1 MTKKVRTRFAPSPT
15 GVLHLGGARTAL
27 FAWAWARKNKG
38 EFLLRVED
46 TDAARS
52 QKSHSDAIIAA
63 LEWLGLDMDK
73 SPSFQSQN
81 IERHRRAA
89 EELLKSGA
97 AYEDEGALRI
107 RTPETGETLFPDR
120 VGGILTVQN
129 KELEDPVILR
139 ADKTPTY
146 VFASAVDDMED
157 EISDV
162 IRGDDHVRNTH
173 KQLHIYKA
181 MNKTP
186 PNFAHLPM
194 ILSPE
199 GERLSK
205 RNFAADVMQ
214 YQQEGFL
221 PSAMSNYLAR
231 LSWSCGDAEVFD
243 TSFLCEHFDF
253 PAVQKS
259 PARFDMAKL
268 RWLNGE
274 HLRALSPD
282 ELQKMTGLND
292 LPAAAWSL
300 ILPRAETLTDINT
313 HASYLQTRP
322 TPPAELL
329 AKHEDSKLAIQ
340 LLSEKLSKLS
350 EWRTDEIKA
359 AIKQTAKEQGIKFPQ
374 IGMPLR
380 VILTAR
386 EHSPDIAEVAEVLGK
401 EETLARM
408 RIVS

>member
-1 MTKKVRTRFAPSPT
+1 MTKIRTRFAPSPT

-27 FAWAWARKNKG
+27 FAWAWARKNNG

-46 TDAARS
+46 TDAVRS
-52 QKSHSDAIIAA
+52 QKAHSDAIIAA
-63 LEWLGLDMDK
+63 LEWLGLDINGE
-73 SPSFQSQN
+73 PSFQSQN
-81 IERHRRAA
+81 SERHRQAA
-89 EELLKSGA
+89 EELLKAGA

-107 RTPETGETLFPDR
+107 KTPADGETSFSDR
-120 VGGILTVQN
+120 VGGVLSVQN

-139 ADKTPTY
+139 GDKTPTY
-146 VFASAVDDMED
+146 IFASAVDDID
-157 EISDV
+157 DGISDV

-181 MNKTP
+181 MNITP
-186 PNFAHLPM
+186 PSFAHLPM
-194 ILSPE
+194 ILSAE

-205 RNFAADVMQ
+205 RNAAADAMQ
-214 YQQEGFL
+214 YQKDGFL
-221 PSAMSNYLAR
+221 PQAIINYLAR

-243 TSFLCEHFDF
+243 AAFLCEHFDF
-253 PAVQKS
+253 TAVQKS

-274 HLRALSPD
+274 HLRALSLD
-282 ELQKMTGLND
+282 ELQKMTGLQD
-292 LPAAAWSL
+292 LSPAAWSL
-300 ILPRAETLTDINT
+300 ILPRAETLTDINV
-313 HASYLQTRP
+313 HASYLQARP
-322 TPPAELL
+322 TPPADLL
-329 AKHEDSKLAIQ
+329 AKHADSRETIQ
-340 LLSEKLSKLS
+340 LLSEKLAKLT

-359 AIKQTAKEQGIKFPQ
+359 TLKQNAKEQGIKFPQ
-374 IGMPLR
+374 VGMPLR

-408 RIVS
+408 KVINF